1 MARVHGPGLIGRRDL
16 LAALFGMGLVHSV
29 EAAPLSPYSAP
40 GENFD
45 LSVWKLTLPIDSAGG
60 KTLGQAAEINPIPP
74 TYQAAPYFY
83 TAADGGMVFMAPTD
97 GATTSGSRYPRS
109 ELRELDAAGREIA
122 WTTAIGG
129 SLTAT
134 LAVNALPKVNGVD
147 GAIVIGQVHGPN
159 DELCR
164 LTYAAGKLTFSN
176 DKSGAALTEQKFTLK
191 DSAGR
196 AAQVPLNRRF
206 DYIIRVNDTHVSVIV
221 RYQGILY
228 RASDR
233 VRSFWTGKPL
243 YFKAGTYVQAGIA
256 ASGAGTVG
264 TGQGQAT
271 FYALARPVHPY
282 D

>member
-1 MARVHGPGLIGRRDL
+1 MVSGHGRGRAGGLAG
-16 LAALFGMGLVHSV
+16 LAALVILALAPSL
-29 EAAPLSPYSAP
+29 AAAQLSPYRAP

-45 LSVWKLTLPIDSAGG
+45 LSVWKLTLPIDANGG
-60 KTLGQAAEINPIPP
+60 KALGQAAEINPIPP
-74 TYQAAPYFY
+74 TFQSVPYFY
-83 TAADGGMVFMAPTD
+83 TAPDGGMVFMAPTD

-147 GAIVIGQVHGPN
+147 GSIVIGQVHGPN

-164 LTYAAGKLTFSN
+164 LTYTAGKLTFSN
-176 DKSGAALTEQKFTLK
+176 DKSGTALTEQKFILK
-191 DSAGR
+191 DSTGR
-196 AAQVPLNRRF
+196 AAQVPLNQRF
-206 DYIIRVNDTHVSVIV
+206 DYIIRVNDTTVSVIV
-221 RYQGILY
+221 RYQGVLY

-233 VRSFWTGKPL
+233 VRSFWAGKPL
-243 YFKAGTYVQAGIA
+243 YFKAGAYVQAGIA
-256 ASGAGTVG
+256 AYGAKTIG

-271 FYALARPVHPY
+271 FYALARPVHPF